1 MKSRQ
6 EPGGERQPD
15 SEMVVPAEIFGFG
28 PALDQ
33 LRFMVHELELMTHGR
48 AVRWIVLFFEAPAGV
63 IISYRLDRFG
73 YLLSGQIWTALRV
86 LFFPAFLLLRLLS
99 CPHEICF
106 NAAIGKG
113 LRIGHPVLGVV
124 VTGDAIVGKDCMLYG
139 GNSIGM
145 RRGIERGELVLGD
158 NVTLGIN
165 ACVLGPAKIG
175 NHVTIGAGGI
185 VTSDLADDVVAIGVP
200 ARPMQ

>member
-6 EPGGERQPD
+6 KIGGELQPD
-15 SEMVVPAEIFGFG
+15 SQMGVPAESFGFG

-33 LRFMVHELELMTHGR
+33 LCFMGHELALMTHGR
-48 AVRWIVLFFEAPAGV
+48 AIRWIVLFFEPSAGV

-73 YLLSGQIWTALRV
+73 YLLSGKIWTALRV
-86 LFFPAFLLLRLLS
+86 LFFPAFLLLRFLS
-99 CPHEICF
+99 SPHEICF

-124 VTGDAIVGKDCMLYG
+124 VTSKAIVGKDCTLYG

-145 RRGIERGELVLGD
+145 RRGIQRGELMLGD

-185 VTSDLADDVVAIGVP
+185 VTSDLADGIVAVGVP
-200 ARPMQ
+200 ARPMK